1 MGYIYLKDIQ
11 NSPKFGKVLPVDFNL
26 NGSQIQFYPTDEIFS
41 EVEDY
46 FTKKESPDY
55 IWLKGINDLSLF
67 SGFKRLL
74 NKMKDTF
81 PNQKVGAYVN
91 CSLLQHAKVRKV
103 LSSCNLIVINL
114 NTINPSNFSKACV
127 CNEDV
132 NVQDIMD
139 GIKLFRK
146 EFNGYFSI
154 YTMFLKDI
162 NDNLEDVIALKNY
175 LLEVNPDH
183 FSVNI
188 FTGKGFEPVSD
199 EFKTRVKEI
208 LNTLPIEVSFTF

>member
-1 MGYIYLKDIQ
+1 MGYLHLKDIQ
-11 NSPKFGKVLPVDFNL
+11 NSPKFGKVLPIDFNS

-46 FTKKESPDY
+46 FIKKESPDY

-74 NKMKDTF
+74 NKIKNTF
-81 PNQKVGAYVN
+81 PNQKIGAYVN
-91 CSLLQHAKVRKV
+91 CLLLQHAKVRKA

-114 NTINPSNFSKACV
+114 NTINPSTFYKACV
-127 CNEDV
+127 CNEDA

-139 GIKLFRK
+139 GIRSFRK

-188 FTGKGFEPVSD
+188 FTGKDFEPVSD
-199 EFKTRVKEI
+199 KFKMKVKEI
-208 LNTLPIEVSFTF
+208 LNNLPFEVSFTF

>member
-1 MGYIYLKDIQ
+1 M
-11 NSPKFGKVLPVDFNL
+11 
-26 NGSQIQFYPTDEIFS
+26 
-41 EVEDY
+41 
-46 FTKKESPDY
+46 KE
-55 IWLKGINDLSLF
+55 
-67 SGFKRLL
+67 
-74 NKMKDTF
+74 TF
-81 PNQKVGAYVN
+81 PNQKIGAYVN
-91 CSLLQHAKVRKV
+91 CSLLQHPKVRKV

-114 NTINPSNFSKACV
+114 NTINPSTFSKACV

-139 GIKLFRK
+139 GIKSFRK

>member
-1 MGYIYLKDIQ
+1 MGYIHLKDIQ
-11 NSPKFGKVLPVDFNL
+11 NSPKFGKVLPVDFNT
-26 NGSQIQFYPTDEIFS
+26 NGNQIQFYPTDEIFS

-46 FTKKESPDY
+46 FIKKESPDY
-55 IWLKGINDLSLF
+55 IWLKGINDLNLF

-74 NKMKDTF
+74 NKMKETF
-81 PNQKVGAYVN
+81 PNQKIGAYVN
-91 CSLLQHAKVRKV
+91 CSLLQHVKVRKV

-114 NTINPSNFSKACV
+114 NTINPSTFHKACI
-127 CNEDV
+127 CNEDI

-139 GIKLFRK
+139 GIKSFRK

-183 FSVNI
+183 FSVNV
-188 FTGKGFEPVSD
+188 FTGKGFGPVSNG
-199 EFKTRVKEI
+199 FKKRVKEI
-208 LNTLPIEVSFTF
+208 LKNLPFEVSFTF

>member
-1 MGYIYLKDIQ
+1 LGDVYLKDIQ
-11 NSPKFGKVLPVDFNL
+11 NSSKFGKVLPIDFNS
-26 NGSQIQFYPTDEIFS
+26 NGSQIRFYPTDEIFL

-46 FTKKESPDY
+46 FIKKESPDY

-74 NKMKDTF
+74 NKMKETF
-81 PNQKVGAYVN
+81 PNQKIGAYVN
-91 CSLLQHAKVRKV
+91 CSLLQHTKVRKV

-114 NTINPSNFSKACV
+114 NTVNPSTFHKACI
-127 CNEDV
+127 CNEDA

-139 GIKLFRK
+139 GIRSFRK
-146 EFNGYFSI
+146 EFDGYFSI

-162 NDNLEDVIALKNY
+162 NDNLEDVIELKKY
-175 LLEVNPDH
+175 LLEVTPDH

-188 FTGKGFEPVSD
+188 FTGKDFKPVSD
-199 EFKTRVKEI
+199 EFKMRVKEI
-208 LNTLPIEVSFTF
+208 LNNLPFDLSFTF